1 MRRGIALAFVVG
13 AVLATAAPAH
23 ADHHFIKIREYYPG
37 LAATSNDVFL
47 ELQMYAAGQ
56 NVLSGHQFWVYDS
69 TDTPP
74 EPSVHQL
81 NPGPP
86 LPNAQNQRSVL
97 IGGSNVPGRD
107 YPEEFQHDPAGGA
120 ICFVSTSGFGQI
132 DCVEWGV
139 GDPVVDAGN
148 PAAPTGIP
156 DGQSLN
162 RSIAPG
168 CATLLEDS
176 DDTNDSATDFA
187 LGRRRR
193 ATTRPPRPRPT
204 ARAEGQ
210 GQGPAAVEAATPTRP
225 RPRSP
230 KHRTGRPRRRGRRSG
245 SSRTRPGRSS
255 CAGSTRAPSRAAHRR
270 SRSESSPASTSSRCS
285 RSTRRATRP
294 ESGEDKVQAL
304 AAGRIGCSPCAG
316 VSQSP

>member
-1 MRRGIALAFVVG
+1 M
-13 AVLATAAPAH
+13 
-23 ADHHFIKIREYYPG
+23 KIREYYPG
-37 LAATSNDVFL
+37 LAATPNDVFL

-56 NVLSGHQFWVYDS
+56 NVLSGHEIWVYDS

-74 EPSVHQL
+74 EPSVHEL

-120 ICFVSTSGFGQI
+120 ICFVSTSGFGEI

-139 GDPVVDAGN
+139 GDPMVNAGN

-187 LGRRRR
+187 LGV
-193 ATTRPPRPRPT
+193 PSPRNN
-204 ARAEGQ
+204 
-210 GQGPAAVEAATPTRP
+210 AAVPTE
-225 RPRSP
+225 
-230 KHRTGRPRRRGRRSG
+230 TDCSG
-245 SSRTRPGRSS
+245 GGPGPGPGPGGGSGDTNPPETTITKAPDKVTEKAKAKVKFQS
-255 CAGSTRAPSRAAHRR
+255 NEAGSDFMCKLDKGTFKSC
-270 SRSESSPASTSSRCS
+270 SSPFKKRIDLGKHKFQVFAIDD
-285 RSTRRATRP
+285 A
-294 ESGEDKVQAL
+294 GNEDK
-304 AAGRIGCSPCAG
+304 SPAKAKFKR
-316 VSQSP
+316 VEA